1 MMALMDGT
9 EGGNWNS
16 AQSVVTDYT
25 SDDAAVAD
33 LMAGFINLGM
43 VLVSE
48 IKALTDESD
57 EDVLLKT
64 SRVIAAVGDAG

>member
-1 MMALMDGT
+1 
-9 EGGNWNS
+9 
-16 AQSVVTDYT
+16 
-25 SDDAAVAD
+25 
-33 LMAGFINLGM
+33 MAGFINLGA

-64 SRVIAAVGDAG
+64 AQVIAAVADAG